1 MTEKLNSSNLRQN
14 PRNVNELVNE
24 LTLFDDDLMSRV
36 FDKNIKATELLLR
49 IILGKKVKVISV
61 TGQNEMK
68 NHQVGRRN
76 ITLDVD
82 AMDENGEE
90 IDIEVQGNSEGAHVR
105 RARYHS
111 SMVDSRMLKEGQAFR
126 ELKDSYVIFIYKHD
140 KFRKGLPLYHVERYV
155 GETNE
160 QFRDGS
166 HIIYVNGNYKG
177 NDEIGQL
184 MQDFREKNPECMHY
198 TELAESVKHFKEKE
212 GGREEMSEIVERYG
226 DERALMANITSVQN
240 LMNNMKW
247 TLDQALDAL
256 GIKGKERTL
265 ITQQLQNNKALRRK
279 RLQKRESLFF
289 IAKSVFHTTSPVL
302 PQNCCQNRHR
312 VII

>member
-68 NHQVGRRN
+68 NHQVGGRN

-155 GETNE
+155 GETDE

-212 GGREEMSEIVERYG
+212 GGREEMSEIVERYIN
-226 DERALMANITSVQN
+226 ERVEERVEERVKECVEERVKECVEERVKECVEERVKERVEKEKTISVQN

-265 ITQQLQNNKALRRK
+265 ITQQLQK
-279 RLQKRESLFF
+279 
-289 IAKSVFHTTSPVL
+289 
-302 PQNCCQNRHR
+302 
-312 VII
+312 

>member
-68 NHQVGRRN
+68 NHQVGGRS

-140 KFRKGLPLYHVERYV
+140 KFQKGLPLYHVERYV

-212 GGREEMSEIVERYG
+212 GGHEEMSEIVERYIN
-226 DERALMANITSVQN
+226 ERVEERVEERVKECVEERVKERVEKEKTISVQN

-265 ITQQLQNNKALRRK
+265 ITQQLQK
-279 RLQKRESLFF
+279 
-289 IAKSVFHTTSPVL
+289 
-302 PQNCCQNRHR
+302 
-312 VII
+312 

>member
-49 IILGKKVKVISV
+49 IILDKKVKVISV

-68 NHQVGRRN
+68 NHQVGGRN

-105 RARYHS
+105 RARYYS

-140 KFRKGLPLYHVERYV
+140 KFRKGLPLYHVDRYV

-212 GGREEMSEIVERYG
+212 GGHEEMSEIVERYIN
-226 DERALMANITSVQN
+226 ERVEERVEERVKECVEKEKTISVQN
-240 LMNNMKW
+240 LMNNMKL

-265 ITQQLQNNKALRRK
+265 ITQQLQK
-279 RLQKRESLFF
+279 
-289 IAKSVFHTTSPVL
+289 
-302 PQNCCQNRHR
+302 
-312 VII
+312 

>member
-68 NHQVGRRN
+68 NHQVGGRN

-140 KFRKGLPLYHVERYV
+140 KFRKGLPLYHVDRYV

-212 GGREEMSEIVERYG
+212 GGHEEMSEIVERYIN
-226 DERALMANITSVQN
+226 ERVEERVEERVKECVEERVKECVEERVKERVEKEKTISVQN

-265 ITQQLQNNKALRRK
+265 ITQQLQK
-279 RLQKRESLFF
+279 
-289 IAKSVFHTTSPVL
+289 
-302 PQNCCQNRHR
+302 
-312 VII
+312 

>member
-68 NHQVGRRN
+68 NHQVGGRN

-90 IDIEVQGNSEGAHVR
+90 IDIEVQGDSEGAHVR

-140 KFRKGLPLYHVERYV
+140 KFRKGLPLYHVDRYV

-198 TELAESVKHFKEKE
+198 TELVESVKHFKEKE
-212 GGREEMSEIVERYG
+212 GGHEEMSEIVERYIN
-226 DERALMANITSVQN
+226 ERVEERVEERVKECVEKEKTISVQN

-265 ITQQLQNNKALRRK
+265 ITQQLQK
-279 RLQKRESLFF
+279 
-289 IAKSVFHTTSPVL
+289 
-302 PQNCCQNRHR
+302 
-312 VII
+312 

>member
-1 MTEKLNSSNLRQN
+1 MTEKLNNINLRQN

-68 NHQVGRRN
+68 NHQVRGRN

-212 GGREEMSEIVERYG
+212 GGREEMSEIVERYIN
-226 DERALMANITSVQN
+226 ERVEERVEERVKECVEERVKECVEERVKERVEKEKTISVQN

-265 ITQQLQNNKALRRK
+265 ITQQLQK
-279 RLQKRESLFF
+279 
-289 IAKSVFHTTSPVL
+289 
-302 PQNCCQNRHR
+302 
-312 VII
+312 

>member
-1 MTEKLNSSNLRQN
+1 
-14 PRNVNELVNE
+14 
-24 LTLFDDDLMSRV
+24 
-36 FDKNIKATELLLR
+36 
-49 IILGKKVKVISV
+49 
-61 TGQNEMK
+61 MK
-68 NHQVGRRN
+68 NHQVGGRN

-90 IDIEVQGNSEGAHVR
+90 IDIEVQGNLEGAHVR

-140 KFRKGLPLYHVERYV
+140 KFQKGLPLYHVERYV
-155 GETNE
+155 GETSE

-177 NDEIGQL
+177 ND
-184 MQDFREKNPECMHY
+184 
-198 TELAESVKHFKEKE
+198 
-212 GGREEMSEIVERYG
+212 EIVERYG

-265 ITQQLQNNKALRRK
+265 ITQQLQK
-279 RLQKRESLFF
+279 
-289 IAKSVFHTTSPVL
+289 
-302 PQNCCQNRHR
+302 
-312 VII
+312 

>member
-68 NHQVGRRN
+68 NHQVGGRS

-140 KFRKGLPLYHVERYV
+140 KFQKGLPLYHVERYV

-198 TELAESVKHFKEKE
+198 TELAESVKYFKEKE
-212 GGREEMSEIVERYG
+212 GGHEEMSEIVERYIN
-226 DERALMANITSVQN
+226 ERVEERVEERVKECVEERVKECVEERVKERVEKEKTISVQN

-265 ITQQLQNNKALRRK
+265 ITQQLQK
-279 RLQKRESLFF
+279 
-289 IAKSVFHTTSPVL
+289 
-302 PQNCCQNRHR
+302 
-312 VII
+312 

>member
-1 MTEKLNSSNLRQN
+1 M
-14 PRNVNELVNE
+14 
-24 LTLFDDDLMSRV
+24 
-36 FDKNIKATELLLR
+36 
-49 IILGKKVKVISV
+49 
-61 TGQNEMK
+61 
-68 NHQVGRRN
+68 
-76 ITLDVD
+76 
-82 AMDENGEE
+82 
-90 IDIEVQGNSEGAHVR
+90 
-105 RARYHS
+105 
-111 SMVDSRMLKEGQAFR
+111 
-126 ELKDSYVIFIYKHD
+126 
-140 KFRKGLPLYHVERYV
+140 YHVERYV

-226 DERALMANITSVQN
+226 DERALMANIASVQN

-265 ITQQLQNNKALRRK
+265 ITQQLQK
-279 RLQKRESLFF
+279 
-289 IAKSVFHTTSPVL
+289 
-302 PQNCCQNRHR
+302 
-312 VII
+312 

>member
-49 IILGKKVKVISV
+49 IILGKKVKVINV

-68 NHQVGRRN
+68 NHQVGGRS

-140 KFRKGLPLYHVERYV
+140 KFQKGLPLYHVERYV

-212 GGREEMSEIVERYG
+212 GGHEEMSEIVERYIN
-226 DERALMANITSVQN
+226 ERVEERVEERVKECVEERVKERVEKEKTISVQN

-265 ITQQLQNNKALRRK
+265 ITQQLQK
-279 RLQKRESLFF
+279 
-289 IAKSVFHTTSPVL
+289 
-302 PQNCCQNRHR
+302 
-312 VII
+312 

>member
-68 NHQVGRRN
+68 NHQVGGRN

-140 KFRKGLPLYHVERYV
+140 KFRKGLPLYHVDRYV

-212 GGREEMSEIVERYG
+212 GGHEEMSEIVERYIN
-226 DERALMANITSVQN
+226 ERVEERVEERVKERVEKEKTISVQN
-240 LMNNMKW
+240 LMNNMKL

-265 ITQQLQNNKALRRK
+265 ITQQLQK
-279 RLQKRESLFF
+279 
-289 IAKSVFHTTSPVL
+289 
-302 PQNCCQNRHR
+302 
-312 VII
+312 

>member
-14 PRNVNELVNE
+14 SRNVNELVNE

-68 NHQVGRRN
+68 NHQVGGRN

-82 AMDENGEE
+82 AMDQNGEE

-212 GGREEMSEIVERYG
+212 GGREEMSEIVERYIN
-226 DERALMANITSVQN
+226 ERVEERVEERVKECVEERVKECVEERVKERVEKEKTISVQN

-265 ITQQLQNNKALRRK
+265 ITQQLQK
-279 RLQKRESLFF
+279 
-289 IAKSVFHTTSPVL
+289 
-302 PQNCCQNRHR
+302 
-312 VII
+312 

>member
-49 IILGKKVKVISV
+49 IILGKKVRVISV

-68 NHQVGRRN
+68 NHQVGGRN

-212 GGREEMSEIVERYG
+212 GGHEEMSEIVERYIN
-226 DERALMANITSVQN
+226 ERVEERVEERVKECVEERVKERVEKEKTISVQN

-265 ITQQLQNNKALRRK
+265 ITQQLQK
-279 RLQKRESLFF
+279 
-289 IAKSVFHTTSPVL
+289 
-302 PQNCCQNRHR
+302 
-312 VII
+312 

>member
-140 KFRKGLPLYHVERYV
+140 KFRKGVPLYHVERYV

-166 HIIYVNGNYKG
+166 HIIYVNGKYKG

-212 GGREEMSEIVERYG
+212 GGREEMSEIVERYIN
-226 DERALMANITSVQN
+226 ERVEERVEERVKECVEERVKECVEERVKERVEKEKTISVQN

-265 ITQQLQNNKALRRK
+265 ITQQLQK
-279 RLQKRESLFF
+279 
-289 IAKSVFHTTSPVL
+289 
-302 PQNCCQNRHR
+302 
-312 VII
+312 

>member
-212 GGREEMSEIVERYG
+212 GGREEMSEIVERYIN
-226 DERALMANITSVQN
+226 ERVEERVEERVKECVEERVKERVEKEKTISVQN

-265 ITQQLQNNKALRRK
+265 ITQQLQK
-279 RLQKRESLFF
+279 
-289 IAKSVFHTTSPVL
+289 
-302 PQNCCQNRHR
+302 
-312 VII
+312 

>member
-68 NHQVGRRN
+68 NHQVGGRN

-212 GGREEMSEIVERYG
+212 GGHEEMSEIVERYIN
-226 DERALMANITSVQN
+226 ERVEERVEERVKECVEERVKERVEKEKTISVQN

-265 ITQQLQNNKALRRK
+265 ITQQLQK
-279 RLQKRESLFF
+279 
-289 IAKSVFHTTSPVL
+289 
-302 PQNCCQNRHR
+302 
-312 VII
+312 

>member
-212 GGREEMSEIVERYG
+212 GGHEEMSEIVERYIN
-226 DERALMANITSVQN
+226 ERVEERVEERVKECVEERVKERVEKEKTISVQN

-265 ITQQLQNNKALRRK
+265 ITQQLQK
-279 RLQKRESLFF
+279 
-289 IAKSVFHTTSPVL
+289 
-302 PQNCCQNRHR
+302 
-312 VII
+312 

>member
-68 NHQVGRRN
+68 NHQVGGRN

-82 AMDENGEE
+82 AMDQNGEE
-90 IDIEVQGNSEGAHVR
+90 TDIEVQGNSEGAHVR

-212 GGREEMSEIVERYG
+212 GGREEMSEIVERYIN
-226 DERALMANITSVQN
+226 ERVEERVEERVKECVEERVKECVEERVKERVEKEKTISVQN

-265 ITQQLQNNKALRRK
+265 ITQQLQK
-279 RLQKRESLFF
+279 
-289 IAKSVFHTTSPVL
+289 
-302 PQNCCQNRHR
+302 
-312 VII
+312 

>member
-111 SMVDSRMLKEGQAFR
+111 SMVDSRMLKEGQVFR

-265 ITQQLQNNKALRRK
+265 ITQQLQK
-279 RLQKRESLFF
+279 
-289 IAKSVFHTTSPVL
+289 
-302 PQNCCQNRHR
+302 
-312 VII
+312 